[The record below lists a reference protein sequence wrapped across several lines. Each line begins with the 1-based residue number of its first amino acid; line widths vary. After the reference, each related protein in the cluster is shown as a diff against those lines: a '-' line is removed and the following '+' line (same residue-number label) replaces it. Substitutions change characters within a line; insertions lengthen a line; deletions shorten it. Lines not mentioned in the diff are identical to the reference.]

1 MTIYLSNGFRTHT
14 LIEQKLQ
21 DKSAFKEIAEFP
33 PQVFT
38 GHLSKYKKDEAPYII
53 SGYIEPTEEG
63 HFIRNNDS
71 LIRRDLIF
79 IDYDDVALTEEAF
92 KSTIQEKLAD
102 YNYIL
107 YPTISNGEAGKGVR
121 YRLIIEPDRPLVEF
135 EYKYVL
141 KQVVDLIGIKIDESA
156 YTWAQLQG
164 LPAHRNT
171 VTNYHVTVNRGM
183 SFATP
188 KRGEIPVPK
197 KKEYKFNPES
207 VTEGAIPHDEA
218 IEMLKAYAEVD
229 ADNLNDI
236 NNSYNNSLSAI
247 MVMAKAVMN
256 GEIARETAIEG
267 CKIIALGNMDWVEG
281 NVSRLYRVLEEGVM
295 PRTAYTFRSK
305 FHHLFFREVETID
318 DLKRRLNEVGFE
330 RRESLKEAKLSSRE
344 VADILLELC
353 SVVLIDEDDPELSKL
368 AIYDPSEGIYK
379 KGDRFIN
386 NLAMTVERTLSEH
399 NCKDIKHFLTNDD
412 GALEVERTQD
422 SNLIVCNNGV
432 YNREL
437 KELLPFSSEWV
448 FVNKIA
454 TDYVPNAPEPA
465 YPDWKFSDW
474 IDELS
479 EGDDKK
485 KLLLHQMFHSAINSN
500 YVSEVAF
507 FFYSKQGRTSKG
519 TLQELLR
526 GLVGTRNTS
535 NLKIKEFE
543 NDFKLSTVYGKSLVL
558 GDDNNPKDFNE
569 TSENFKSVITGDGV
583 LLNGK
588 FERPFNTKLTP
599 LVIQS
604 MNGIPRF
611 ADTTDGLIRRL
622 RIIEFKKSYK
632 AEDNNRKVKDIYV
645 KDKQLHEYILAKVID
660 MQFDDVVETD
670 ESKELVKGIVL
681 DNDPIAAFYEDV
693 VSTLKSER
701 LPTKF
706 LFLLF
711 KAWCLSENSPTRM
724 KQRNFTGQIKDILLA
739 NGWEYSPKNL
749 QPLQYWSK
757 DDCNLL
763 DSLDSENGNFGAPI
777 NYEIERYRQQGLFCK
792 E

>member
-1 MTIYLSNGFRTHT
+1 MTIYLSKGFRTHT
-14 LIEQKLQ
+14 LIEHKLK
-21 DKSAFKEIAEFP
+21 DKTAFEEIAEFP
-33 PQVFT
+33 PQVFA

-53 SGYIEPTEEG
+53 SGHIEPTEEG
-63 HFIRNNDS
+63 YFIRNNDS

-79 IDYDDVALTEEAF
+79 IDYDDITLTEGDF
-92 KSTIQEKLAD
+92 KSTIHEKLKGF
-102 YNYIL
+102 NYIL

-121 YRLIIEPDRPLVEF
+121 YRLIVEPDRPLVEF
-135 EYKYVL
+135 EYRYVL
-141 KQVVDLIGIKIDESA
+141 KQVVELIGIKIDESA

-171 VTNYHVTVNRGM
+171 VTNYEVTINRGEA
-183 SFATP
+183 FATP
-188 KRGEIPVPK
+188 KRGEVPVPK
-197 KKEYKFNPES
+197 KKEYKFNAES
-207 VTEGAIPHDEA
+207 VTEGKIDHEEA
-218 IEMLKAYAEVD
+218 IEMLKAYAEAD
-229 ADNLNDI
+229 SDNLIDFK
-236 NNSYNNSLSAI
+236 NSLSAI

-256 GEIARETAIEG
+256 GEIAQETAIEG

-281 NVSRLYRVLEEGVM
+281 NVSKLYRVLEAGTM

-305 FHHLFFREVETID
+305 FHHLFFREIETVD

-330 RRESLKEAKLSSRE
+330 RREELKNSKLPPRE

-386 NLAMTVERTLSEH
+386 NLSMTVERTLSEH
-399 NCKDIKHFLTNDD
+399 DCKQIKHFLTNDD

-422 SNLIVCNNGV
+422 PSLIVCNNGV
-432 YNREL
+432 YDRYS
-437 KELLPFSSEWV
+437 KELLPFSSDWV
-448 FVNKIA
+448 FVNKIT
-454 TDYVPNAPEPA
+454 TDYVPNAPEPT

-474 IDELS
+474 MNELS
-479 EGDDKK
+479 DGDDKK
-485 KLLLHQMFHSAINSN
+485 KLLLHQMFYSAINSN

-569 TSENFKSVITGDGV
+569 TSENLKSVITGDGV

-588 FERPFNTKLTP
+588 FEKPFNTKLTP
-599 LVIQS
+599 LIIQS

-611 ADTTDGLIRRL
+611 SDTTDGLIRRL

-632 AEDNNRKVKDIYV
+632 ADNNNRKVKDIYV
-645 KDKQLHEYILAKVID
+645 RDKQLHEYILAKVID

-670 ESKELVKGIVL
+670 ESKELVNGIIL

-701 LPTKF
+701 LPAKF

-724 KQRNFTGQIKDILLA
+724 KQRNFTTQIKDLLLA
-739 NGWEYSPKNL
+739 NGWEYSKFTL
-749 QPLQYWSK
+749 RPLEYWRRE
-757 DDCNLL
+757 DCALL
-763 DSLDSENGNFGAPI
+763 DNLDSENGGFSAPI
-777 NYEIERYRQQGLFCK
+777 NYEIEKYRQQGLFHID
-792 E
+792 

>member
-1 MTIYLSNGFRTHT
+1 MTIYLSNGFQTHT
-14 LIEQKLQ
+14 LIEHKLK
-21 DKSAFKEIAEFP
+21 DKTAFEEIAEFP

-38 GHLSKYKKDEAPYII
+38 GHLSKFKKNEAPYII
-53 SGYIEPTEEG
+53 SGHIEPTEEG
-63 HFIRNNDS
+63 YFIRNNDS

-79 IDYDDVALTEEAF
+79 IDYDDITLTEEDF
-92 KSTIQEKLAD
+92 KSTIHEKLKGF
-102 YNYIL
+102 NYIL

-121 YRLIIEPDRPLVEF
+121 YRLIVEPDRPLVEF

-141 KQVVDLIGIKIDESA
+141 KQVVELVGIKIDESA

-164 LPAHRNT
+164 LPAHRST
-171 VTNYHVTVNRGM
+171 VNNYVVTVNRGE
-183 SFATP
+183 SFKAP
-188 KRGEIPVPK
+188 KRGEIPLPK
-197 KKEYKFNPES
+197 KKEYKFNADS
-207 VTEGAIPHDEA
+207 VTEGKIAHDEA
-218 IEMLKAYAEVD
+218 IEMLKAYAEAD
-229 ADNLNDI
+229 SDNLMDFK
-236 NNSYNNSLSAI
+236 NSLSAI

-256 GEIARETAIEG
+256 GEIAQETAIEG
-267 CKIIALGNMDWVEG
+267 CKIIALGNLDWVEG
-281 NVSRLYRVLEEGVM
+281 NVSKLYRVLEEGKM

-305 FHHLFFREVETID
+305 FHHLFFQELTTVD

-330 RRESLKEAKLSSRE
+330 RREKLKKSKLPPRE

-399 NCKDIKHFLTNDD
+399 DCKQIKHFLTNDD
-412 GALEVERTQD
+412 GAIEVEKTQD

-432 YNREL
+432 YDRQS
-437 KELLPFSSEWV
+437 KQLLPFSSEWV

-454 TDYVPNAPEPA
+454 TDYVPNAAEPMF
-465 YPDWKFSDW
+465 PDWKFTDW

-479 EGDDKK
+479 DGDEKK
-485 KLLLHQMFHSAINSN
+485 KLLFYQMFHSAINSN
-500 YVSEVAF
+500 YISEVAF
-507 FFYSKQGRTSKG
+507 FFYSKEGRTGKG
-519 TLQELLR
+519 TTQDLLR
-526 GLVGTRNTS
+526 GLVGSRNTS

-611 ADTTDGLIRRL
+611 ADTTDGLTRRL

-632 AEDNNRKVKDIYV
+632 AESNNRKIKDIYV
-645 KDKQLHEYILAKVID
+645 KDKRLHEFILAKVID
-660 MQFDDVVETD
+660 MQFDDVVETN
-670 ESKELVKGIVL
+670 ESMELVKGIVL

-693 VSTLKSER
+693 FPMLKSER

-711 KAWCLSENSPTRM
+711 KAWCLSENSPTKM
-724 KQRNFTGQIKDILLA
+724 KQRNFTTQIKDILLA
-739 NGWEYSPKNL
+739 NGWEYSKRNL
-749 QPLQYWSK
+749 QPLGYWSK
-757 DDCNLL
+757 EDCTLL
-763 DSLDSENGNFGAPI
+763 DNLDSENGGFNPPI
-777 NYEIERYRQQGLFCK
+777 NYKVEKYRQQGLFYSP
-792 E
+792 

>member
-14 LIEQKLQ
+14 LIEYKLK
-21 DKSAFKEIAEFP
+21 DKTAFEKIAEFP

-53 SGYIEPTEEG
+53 SGHIEPTEEG
-63 HFIRNNDS
+63 YFIRNNDS

-79 IDYDDVALTEEAF
+79 IDYDDVSLTEEDF
-92 KSTIQEKLAD
+92 KSTIHEKLKGF
-102 YNYIL
+102 NYIL

-121 YRLIIEPDRPLVEF
+121 YRLIVEPDRPLVEF

-141 KQVVDLIGIKIDESA
+141 KQVVELIGIKIDESA

-164 LPAHRNT
+164 LPAHRST
-171 VTNYHVTVNRGM
+171 VTDYVVTVNRGE
-183 SFATP
+183 SFKAP
-188 KRGEIPVPK
+188 KRGEIPLPK
-197 KKEYKFNPES
+197 KKEYKFNPDS
-207 VTEGAIPHDEA
+207 VTEGSIPHDEA
-218 IEMLKAYAEVD
+218 IEMLKAYAEAD
-229 ADNLNDI
+229 SDNLMDFK
-236 NNSYNNSLSAI
+236 NSLSAI

-256 GEIARETAIEG
+256 GEIAQETAIEG
-267 CKIIALGNMDWVEG
+267 CKIIAMGNLDWIEG
-281 NVSRLYRVLEEGVM
+281 NASKLYRVLEEGKM

-305 FHHLFFREVETID
+305 FHHLFFQEVTTVD

-330 RRESLKEAKLSSRE
+330 RREKLKKPKLPPRE

-399 NCKDIKHFLTNDD
+399 DCKQIKHFLTNDD
-412 GALEVERTQD
+412 GAIEVEKTQD

-432 YNREL
+432 YDRQS
-437 KELLPFSSEWV
+437 KQLLPFSSEWV

-454 TDYVPNAPEPA
+454 TDYVPNAAEPMF
-465 YPDWKFSDW
+465 PDWKFTDW

-479 EGDDKK
+479 DGDEKK
-485 KLLLHQMFHSAINSN
+485 KLLFYQMFHSAINSN
-500 YVSEVAF
+500 YISEVAF
-507 FFYSKQGRTSKG
+507 FFFSKEGRTGKG
-519 TLQELLR
+519 TTQDLLR
-526 GLVGTRNTS
+526 GLVGSRNTS

-611 ADTTDGLIRRL
+611 ADTTDGLTRRL

-632 AEDNNRKVKDIYV
+632 AENNNRKIKDIYV
-645 KDKQLHEYILAKVID
+645 KDKRLHEFILAKVID
-660 MQFDDVVETD
+660 MQFDDVVETN
-670 ESKELVKGIVL
+670 ESMELVKGIVL

-693 VSTLKSER
+693 FPMLKSER

-711 KAWCLSENSPTRM
+711 KAWCLSENSPTKM
-724 KQRNFTGQIKDILLA
+724 KQRNFTTQIKDLLLA
-739 NGWEYSPKNL
+739 NGWEYSKRNL
-749 QPLQYWSK
+749 QPLEYWSK
-757 DDCNLL
+757 EDCTLL
-763 DSLDSENGNFGAPI
+763 DNLDSENGGFNPPI
-777 NYEIERYRQQGLFCK
+777 NYEVEKYRQQGLFYNP
-792 E
+792 

>member
-1 MTIYLSNGFRTHT
+1 MTIYLSNGFRTHA
-14 LIEQKLQ
+14 LIELKLQ
-21 DKSAFKEIAEFP
+21 DKSAFEEVAEFP

-63 HFIRNNDS
+63 HFVRNNDS

-79 IDYDDVALTEEAF
+79 IDYDDVTLTEEAF

-121 YRLIIEPDRPLVEF
+121 YRLIVEPDRPLVEF

-171 VTNYHVTVNRGM
+171 VTNYQVTVNKGM

-229 ADNLNDI
+229 ADNLNDF
-236 NNSYNNSLSAI
+236 NNSLSAI

-267 CKIIALGNMDWVEG
+267 CKIIAMGDPDWTEG
-281 NVSRLYRVLEEGVM
+281 NISKLYRVLEEGTM

-305 FHHLFFREVETID
+305 FHHLFFKEIETID
-318 DLKRRLNEVGFE
+318 DLKRRLNEMGFE
-330 RRESLKEAKLSSRE
+330 CRDNLQVPRLQARD
-344 VADILLELC
+344 VADIMLELC
-353 SVVLIDEDDPELSKL
+353 SVVLIDEDDPEMSNL

-386 NLAMTVERTLSEH
+386 NLAMSVERTLSEH
-399 NCKDIKHFLTNDD
+399 NCKEIKHFLTNDD

-422 SNLIVCNNGV
+422 QNLIVCNNGV
-432 YNREL
+432 YDREL
-437 KELLPFSSEWV
+437 KELLPFSSDWV

-465 YPDWKFSDW
+465 YADWSFSEW
-474 IDELS
+474 IEELS
-479 EGDDKK
+479 DGDDKK

-507 FFYSKQGRTSKG
+507 FLYSKQGRTSKG

-599 LVIQS
+599 LIIQS

-611 ADTTDGLIRRL
+611 ADTTDGLVRRL

-632 AEDNNRKVKDIYV
+632 AEDNNRKVKDVYV

-670 ESKELVKGIVL
+670 ESKELVKGVVL

-711 KAWCLSENSPTRM
+711 KAWSLSENNPTRM
-724 KQRNFTGQIKDILLA
+724 KQRTFTGQMKDILLA
-739 NGWEYSPKNL
+739 NGWEYSKINL

-757 DDCNLL
+757 EDCNLL
-763 DSLDSENGNFGAPI
+763 DNLESENGNFGAPI
-777 NYEIERYRQQGLFCK
+777 NYEIERYRQQGLFYR